1 MERRTGQ
8 AQNFSKIIYKQE
20 LTLPTS
26 MPFGIT
32 CYELASN
39 GDIYHLVILILLAK
53 LLKQSAMVLNQLQNE
68 IIVQLAFGNELNCAG
83 IKIQRKGQVFN

>member
-1 MERRTGQ
+1 
-8 AQNFSKIIYKQE
+8 
-20 LTLPTS
+20 

-39 GDIYHLVILILLAK
+39 GDIYHLAILILLAK

-68 IIVQLAFGNELNCAG
+68 IIVQLAFGIELNWPG